1 MKQTSVILI
10 SILFSCVLYSQEARS
25 VQGAFGAV
33 TIDGKIWNQIALR
46 PVIPI
51 WKFGVALDLVL
62 YIDQDGNIHRDEWDF
77 SSPSAIKNTLIDKI
91 YYVRFGYRT
100 DPIYF
105 RIGALDR
112 VSLGYGILVN
122 GYANT
127 VLYPQVRK
135 VGLEWSVRN
144 KLLSVQGF
152 VNDFKENLGLVGL
165 RIERPLLPGT
175 PVGMSVVLDRN
186 QYLGLKDRDGDGRP
200 DLVDDFPNN
209 KFYWVDTDGDGIADN
224 DPLEWDIDGDGVTD
238 TLDSR
243 IPGWTM
249 DTTIVLDRDIIR
261 RDEPLNIKKS
271 SDPVGA
277 IALDIGFPIVVE
289 SNMSV
294 SIYAQMAKMFGQ
306 TWDPEKKQK
315 VSTGLGI
322 IPVGVATR
330 FGPARFNLEYRMIP
344 WGKFEFGYWNQ
355 SYQIE
360 RASISTTGEETETNR
375 NGNVTAIITKE
386 SSLGRYGPL
395 KGLYSRLSLDLGSLI
410 MAEAAYQNL
419 SGEIWDE
426 KTQSFSYSPNENFY
440 ANLKLQKSISR
451 LKTAELFYQQRNVPD
466 LFSFEFTESTI
477 MGYRL
482 GLALGSGMVLNYTY
496 QRSFRDLNGDGDV
509 RDADEIINLTAIE
522 TGFTF

>member
-1 MKQTSVILI
+1 MKQTSIILI
-10 SILFSCVLYSQEARS
+10 SIIFSCVLFSQEARS

-62 YIDQDGNIHRDEWDF
+62 YIDQDGNIHKDEWDF

-100 DPIYF
+100 DPVYF
-105 RIGALDR
+105 KIGALDR

-135 VGLEWSVRN
+135 VGLEWSVKN

-165 RIERPLLPGT
+165 RVERPLMPGT
-175 PVGMSVVLDRN
+175 PVGVSVILDRN
-186 QYLGLKDRDGDGRP
+186 QYLGLKDQDDDGRP

-209 KFYWVDTDGDGIADN
+209 KFYWVDSDGDGIADN
-224 DPLEWDIDGDGVTD
+224 DPLEWDIDGDGITD

-243 IPGWTM
+243 IPGWTL
-249 DTTIVLDRDIIR
+249 DTTIVLDRDILR
-261 RDEPLNIKKS
+261 RDEPLNIKEDR
-271 SDPVGA
+271 DPVGA

-294 SIYAQMAKMFGQ
+294 SIYAQAAKMIGK
-306 TWDPEKKQK
+306 TWDPEKKKK
-315 VSTGLGI
+315 VSTGSGI
-322 IPVGVATR
+322 IPVGIATR

-344 WGKFEFGYWNQ
+344 RGRFEFGYWNQ

-360 RASISTTGEETETNR
+360 RASISTSGEGTGQA
-375 NGNVTAIITKE
+375 GNVTAIITKE

-395 KGLYSRLSLDLGSLI
+395 KGFYALLSLDLGKLI

-426 KTQSFSYSPNENFY
+426 DTQEFSYSPNQNFY

-451 LKTAELFYQQRNVPD
+451 IKTAKLFYQQRNVPN

-482 GLALGSGMVLNYTY
+482 GLALGSGMVLTYTY
-496 QRSFRDLNGDGDV
+496 QRTFRDLNGDGDV
-509 RDADEIINLTAIE
+509 KDENEMVNLTAIE
-522 TGFTF
+522 TSFTF